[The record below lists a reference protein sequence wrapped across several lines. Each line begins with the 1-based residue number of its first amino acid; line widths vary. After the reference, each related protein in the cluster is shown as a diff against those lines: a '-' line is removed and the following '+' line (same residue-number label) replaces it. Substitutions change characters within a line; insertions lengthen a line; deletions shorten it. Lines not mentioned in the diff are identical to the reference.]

1 MSKSPQS
8 ISSTVTTFSS
18 AGAFRWCRL
27 ENLTSYIKFFI
38 LREEPNGEAEREPLR
53 KKILYWTVWRV
64 VDALRFWDALGGKTK
79 SNFSF
84 LAKNPT
90 ERLNGNHR
98 GRISYTGL
106 SGGHGRFQILEAR
119 PEAAVFEP
127 QQAPKHRKLLP
138 NIPNRPRPARCASKC
153 HSWIA
158 NVSGFSGG
166 VTSAL
171 TDWPKVSLGKPSPN
185 SPRAKRS
192 DWLCQQ
198 RLPAWLACQLNNEAE
213 NS

>member
-1 MSKSPQS
+1 MD
-8 ISSTVTTFSS
+8 
-18 AGAFRWCRL
+18 AF
-27 ENLTSYIKFFI
+27 
-38 LREEPNGEAEREPLR
+38 
-53 KKILYWTVWRV
+53 
-64 VDALRFWDALGGKTK
+64 RFWDAPGGKTN
-79 SNFSF
+79 SNFAF
-84 LAKNPT
+84 FAKSPP
-90 ERLNGNHR
+90 EQLNENHR

-106 SGGHGRFQILEAR
+106 GRSRGRFQILEAR

-127 QQAPKHRKLLP
+127 QQALKHRKLLP

-185 SPRAKRS
+185 SPRTKRS
-192 DWLCQQ
+192 DWLRQQ
-198 RLPAWLACQLNNEAE
+198 RLPAWLACQLKKQAG
-213 NS
+213 NSQFIFAS